1 MNHIFKRV
9 LLRVLPRVWTWAP
22 HSREPLTDFDSI
34 FCGRDVFAMF
44 AELCFAGSW
53 ALIMS
58 SVYAGSFVSAT
69 KIQKY
74 TAQLLT
80 PQALLRPATSSNM
93 PIDWLTS
100 NWGAS
105 ETSCSWVWNL
115 TLIQLWS
122 ASLQFWIVQWFSPWR
137 CVALRTLVLA
147 ASAWGS
153 MLHGRIAAFG
163 AQGLSVLASNSRT
176 IPNSANLVSTKVV
189 PWD

>member
-93 PIDWLTS
+93 PIGLRQTEVLLKHH
-100 NWGAS
+100 APES
-105 ETSCSWVWNL
+105 ETSLWYNSDPLLYSFESFSGSVPGDVWH
-115 TLIQLWS
+115 WEHWC
-122 ASLQFWIVQWFSPWR
+122 SLQVPG
-137 CVALRTLVLA
+137 ALCFMGGLLPLA
-147 ASAWGS
+147 
-153 MLHGRIAAFG
+153 HR
-163 AQGLSVLASNSRT
+163 VLAS
-176 IPNSANLVSTKVV
+176 
-189 PWD
+189 